1 MKKILVLVIALIIVF
16 SLCSCKKKNN
26 DVLSGASEIGDSL
39 IDLDALESSKTENTG
54 NVTTQA
60 PSAEEP
66 QPQSD
71 FEPADDG
78 TTDDDFDGG
87 NYENPEVEK

>member
-1 MKKILVLVIALIIVF
+1 MVIALIIIF
-16 SLCSCKKKNN
+16 SLCSCKNKNN

-39 IDLDALESSKTENTG
+39 IGLDALESSKTENTG
-54 NVTTQA
+54 NATTQA

-71 FEPADDG
+71 FEPAYDG
-78 TTDDDFDGG
+78 TTDDNFDDG
-87 NYENPEVEK
+87 NYENSEVEK